1 MADLTTLLSKFLTSL
16 YAGTL
21 YNNPLGGTSVG
32 MPVIRATGR
41 SVAAV
46 AAVASVT
53 AFTVGAADGSFE
65 VFGNVNVTTATNH
78 NFTVTVAY
86 TDETNAS
93 RTTTLLALLGATSQN
108 ASSNQITNTTAA
120 GVYILSLQGGS
131 IRAKAATPITVATT
145 GTFTTVT
152 YNVEAFIQQIA

>member
-32 MPVIRATGR
+32 VPVIRATGR

-65 VFGNVNVTTATNH
+65 VWGNVNVTTATNH
-78 NFTVTVAY
+78 TFTVTVAY

-93 RTTTLLALLGATSQN
+93 RTTTFVPVLGATSQS
-108 ASSNQITNTTAA
+108 AASNQITNTTGA
-120 GVYILSLQGGS
+120 GVYILWPIY
-131 IRAKAATPITVATT
+131 IRAKAATAITVATT

-152 YNVEAFIQQIA
+152 YSVEAFIRQVA